1 MLRLFASFALRNY
14 PFSISCPEAVN
25 GEYKTKVSIYWSH
38 TLLTAASDSPEPPRT
53 TDSILKRRESVS
65 VADHFRLW
73 RPTLYTGEV
82 KIALGQINP
91 TVGDFS
97 GNAAKIVDF
106 SQRAQSAGAGLI
118 LFPELSVSG
127 YPPRDLVERPSFVA
141 RNRDS
146 VERIAVETKGI
157 AVICG
162 LVTPAHSDTG
172 KSVMNSAALLM
183 EGKIAFIQ
191 SKMLLPTY
199 DVFDEMRN
207 FAPARSQQLFPFCG
221 KQMALTI
228 CEDAW
233 NDKQFWSKRLYT
245 VDPVESLIQAGG
257 NFVLNISASPF
268 WIGKREFRR
277 EMLASIAR
285 QHKAPVAMVNQVGG
299 NDSLIFDGSSLVLN
313 REGKVIAQGRS
324 FEEDLVYFDSNDLS
338 GEMHEQI
345 PGDEASAYSA
355 LVLGTRDYMHKCGF
369 QKAIIGLSGG
379 IDSALTAVI
388 AADAIGPENV
398 IGVGMPGPYSSQGS
412 IDDARALAKNLNIR
426 FELLSINAAY
436 DAYRQ
441 TLQPVFA
448 EQKEDVTEENIQ
460 SRARG
465 TLLMALSNK
474 FGAIVLSTGN
484 KSELGVGYCTLYGD
498 MVGGLAVIS
507 DVPKTLVY
515 RLSEYVNSRRAVI
528 PQATLEK
535 APSAELRPN
544 QKDSDSLPPYEVLDA
559 VLEDYVEDAHS
570 ADRIAADRGF
580 DIEIVRR
587 VIRMVDRAEYKR
599 QQAAPGIKI
608 SPKAFG
614 YGRRFPIAAKNEV

>member
-1 MLRLFASFALRNY
+1 M
-14 PFSISCPEAVN
+14 
-25 GEYKTKVSIYWSH
+25 
-38 TLLTAASDSPEPPRT
+38 
-53 TDSILKRRESVS
+53 
-65 VADHFRLW
+65 
-73 RPTLYTGEV
+73 

-91 TVGDFS
+91 TVGDFT
-97 GNAAKIVDF
+97 GNAAKIIDYAR
-106 SQRAQSAGAGLI
+106 RAQRDGAGLI
-118 LFPELSVSG
+118 LFPELSVCG

-141 RNRDS
+141 RNRET
-146 VERIAVETKGI
+146 VERIAAETHGI

-162 LVTPAHSDTG
+162 MVTPANGETG
-172 KSVMNSAALLM
+172 KSVMNSAALLID
-183 EGKIAFIQ
+183 GKVAFVQ

-207 FAPARSQQLFPFCG
+207 FAPARKQELFPFCG
-221 KQMALTI
+221 NRMALTV

-233 NDKQFWSKRLYT
+233 NDKLFWPKRLYT
-245 VDPVESLIQAGG
+245 VDPVEQLIQSGG

-277 EMLASIAR
+277 NMLASIAR
-285 QHKAPVAMVNQVGG
+285 QHKVPVALVNQVGG
-299 NDSLIFDGSSLVLN
+299 NDSLVFDGSSLVLN
-313 REGKVIAQGRS
+313 GEGQVIAQGKS
-324 FEEDLVYFDSNDLS
+324 FEEDLIYFDSKTLTGD
-338 GEMHEQI
+338 MHEQI
-345 PGDEASAYSA
+345 AGDEASVFGA

-388 AADAIGPENV
+388 AADAVGPENV

-412 IDDARALAKNLNIR
+412 IEDARTLSQNLGIR
-426 FELLSINAAY
+426 FELLSINPAY
-436 DAYRQ
+436 EAYRGI
-441 TLQPVFA
+441 LQDVFSKC
-448 EQKEDVTEENIQ
+448 KEDVTEENIQ

-515 RLSEYVNSRRAVI
+515 RLSHYVNSRRAVI
-528 PQATLEK
+528 PQASLEK
-535 APSAELRPN
+535 PPSAELRPD
-544 QKDSDSLPPYEVLDA
+544 QKDSDSLPPYEILDT
-559 VLEDYVEDAHS
+559 VLEDYVEDLHTAEQIS
-570 ADRIAADRGF
+570 ADHGY
-580 DIEIVRR
+580 DIELVKR

-599 QQAAPGIKI
+599 QQAAPGLKI

-614 YGRRFPIAAKNEV
+614 YGRRVPIAAKSDA

>member
-1 MLRLFASFALRNY
+1 M
-14 PFSISCPEAVN
+14 
-25 GEYKTKVSIYWSH
+25 
-38 TLLTAASDSPEPPRT
+38 
-53 TDSILKRRESVS
+53 
-65 VADHFRLW
+65 
-73 RPTLYTGEV
+73 

-97 GNAAKIVDF
+97 GNAAKIIDY
-106 SQRAQSAGAGLI
+106 SQRAKAAGAGLI
-118 LFPELSVSG
+118 LFPELSVCG
-127 YPPRDLVERPSFVA
+127 YPPRDLVERSSFVV

-146 VERIAVETKGI
+146 VERIAAATSGI

-162 LVTPAHSDTG
+162 LVTPADSDTG
-172 KSVMNSAALLM
+172 KTVMNSAAWLM
-183 EGKIAFIQ
+183 DGKVAHLQ

-207 FAPARSQQLFPFCG
+207 FAPAKTQQLFPFCG
-221 KQMALTI
+221 NRMALTI

-233 NDKQFWSKRLYT
+233 NDKQFWPRRLYT
-245 VDPVESLIQAGG
+245 VDPVESLIQSGG

-277 EMLASIAR
+277 DLLASIAR
-285 QHKAPVAMVNQVGG
+285 QHKVPVALVNQVGG
-299 NDSLIFDGSSLVLN
+299 NDSLVFDGSSLVLN
-313 REGKVIAQGRS
+313 REGKVIAQGKS
-324 FEEDLVYFDSNDLS
+324 FEEDLIFFDSQDLT

-355 LVLGTRDYMHKCGF
+355 LVLGTRDYIRKCGF
-369 QKAIIGLSGG
+369 RKAIVGLSGG

-388 AADAIGPENV
+388 AADAVGPENV

-412 IDDARALAKNLNIR
+412 VDDARSLAQNLGIR
-426 FELLSINAAY
+426 FELLSINPAY
-436 DAYRQ
+436 EAYHEI
-441 TLQPVFA
+441 LGPVFA
-448 EQKEDVTEENIQ
+448 GLKEDVTEENIQ

-474 FGAIVLSTGN
+474 LGAIVLSTGN

-515 RLSEYVNSRRAVI
+515 RLAEYVNSRRAVI
-528 PQATLEK
+528 PQASIEK
-535 APSAELRPN
+535 PPSAELRPD
-544 QKDSDSLPPYEVLDA
+544 QKDSDSLPPYEILDA
-559 VLEDYVEDAHS
+559 VLEDYVEDAHW
-570 ADRIAADRGF
+570 AEQIAIDRGI
-580 DIEIVRR
+580 DIETVRR

-599 QQAAPGIKI
+599 QQAAPGLKI

-614 YGRRFPIAAKNEV
+614 YGRRYPIAAKSEP

>member
-1 MLRLFASFALRNY
+1 MQSRML
-14 PFSISCPEAVN
+14 
-25 GEYKTKVSIYWSH
+25 G
-38 TLLTAASDSPEPPRT
+38 
-53 TDSILKRRESVS
+53 
-65 VADHFRLW
+65 
-73 RPTLYTGEV
+73 LYTGFV

-91 TVGDFS
+91 TVGDFR
-97 GNAAKIVDF
+97 GNASKIIDF
-106 SQRAQSAGAGLI
+106 SHRARAAGAGLI
-118 LFPELSVSG
+118 LFPELSICG
-127 YPPRDLVERPSFVA
+127 YPPRDLVERPSFV
-141 RNRDS
+141 RQNRESAECIASQTAGIS
-146 VERIAVETKGI
+146 VIAGM
-157 AVICG
+157 
-162 LVTPAHSDTG
+162 VTPADSDTG
-172 KSVMNSAALLM
+172 KAVMNSAALLQD
-183 EGKIAFIQ
+183 GKIAFIQ

-207 FAPARSQQLFPFCG
+207 FAPARNQELFPFCG
-221 KQMALTI
+221 NQMALTI

-233 NDKQFWSKRLYT
+233 NDKQFWPKRLYT
-245 VDPVESLIQAGG
+245 VDPVESLIKSGG

-277 EMLASIAR
+277 DLLASIAR
-285 QHKAPVAMVNQVGG
+285 GHKVPVALVNQVGG
-299 NDSLIFDGSSLVLN
+299 NDSLVFDGSSLVLN
-313 REGKVIAQGRS
+313 REGEVIAQGRS
-324 FEEDLVYFDSNDLS
+324 FEEDLIYFDSERLT

-345 PGDEASAYSA
+345 AGDEASVYSA

-388 AADAIGPENV
+388 AAEAVGPENV

-412 IDDARALAKNLNIR
+412 IGDARALARNLGIR
-426 FELLSINAAY
+426 FELLSIDLAY
-436 DAYRQ
+436 EAYRK
-441 TLQPVFA
+441 TLQQVFA
-448 EQKEDVTEENIQ
+448 GEKEDVTEENIQ

-528 PQATLEK
+528 PQDTLEK
-535 APSAELRPN
+535 PPSAELRPD

-559 VLEDYVEDAHS
+559 VLEDYIEEMHPGEQ
-570 ADRIAADRGF
+570 IAKDRGF
-580 DIEIVRR
+580 DIEVVRR

-599 QQAAPGIKI
+599 QQAAPGLKI

-614 YGRRFPIAAKNEV
+614 YGRRFPIAAKSEA

>member
-1 MLRLFASFALRNY
+1 M
-14 PFSISCPEAVN
+14 
-25 GEYKTKVSIYWSH
+25 KV
-38 TLLTAASDSPEPPRT
+38 
-53 TDSILKRRESVS
+53 
-65 VADHFRLW
+65 
-73 RPTLYTGEV
+73 
-82 KIALGQINP
+82 ALGQINP

-97 GNAAKIVDF
+97 GNASKMIDFAK
-106 SQRAQSAGAGLI
+106 RAKSAGAGLV
-118 LFPELSVSG
+118 LFPELSVCG
-127 YPPRDLVERPSFVA
+127 YPPRDLVERPVFVA
-141 RNRDS
+141 RNRES
-146 VERIAVETKGI
+146 AERIAAATTGI

-162 LVTPAHSDTG
+162 LATPADSDTG
-172 KSVMNSAALLM
+172 KAVMNSAALLM
-183 EGKIAFIQ
+183 DGKIAFIQ

-207 FAPARSQQLFPFCG
+207 FAPAKSQQLFPFCG
-221 KQMALTI
+221 NRMALTI

-233 NDKQFWSKRLYT
+233 NDKQFWTKRLYT
-245 VDPVESLIQAGG
+245 VDPVESLVREGG

-277 EMLASIAR
+277 DMLASIAR
-285 QHKAPVAMVNQVGG
+285 QHKVPVALVNQVGG
-299 NDSLIFDGSSLVLN
+299 NDSLVFDGSSIVLD
-313 REGKVIAQGRS
+313 RDGKVIAQGRS
-324 FEEDLVYFDSNDLS
+324 FEEDLIYFDSQDLT

-355 LVLGTRDYMHKCGF
+355 LVLGTRDYIRKCGF

-388 AADAIGPENV
+388 AADAVGPENV

-412 IDDARALAKNLNIR
+412 IDDARSLAKNLGIR
-426 FELLSINAAY
+426 FELLSINPAY
-436 DAYRQ
+436 EAYRQ
-441 TLQPVFA
+441 TLRNVFA
-448 EQKEDVTEENIQ
+448 GLKEDVTEENIQ

-515 RLSEYVNSRRAVI
+515 GLAEYVNSRRAVI
-528 PQATLEK
+528 PRASIEK
-535 APSAELRPN
+535 PPSAELRPD
-544 QKDSDSLPPYEVLDA
+544 QKDSDSLPPYDILDA
-559 VLEDYVEDAHS
+559 VLEDYVEDSHPAE
-570 ADRIAADRGF
+570 RIASDRG
-580 DIEIVRR
+580 IAMETVRR

-599 QQAAPGIKI
+599 QQAAPGLKI

-614 YGRRFPIAAKNEV
+614 YGRRIPIAAKSEV

>member
-1 MLRLFASFALRNY
+1 M
-14 PFSISCPEAVN
+14 
-25 GEYKTKVSIYWSH
+25 
-38 TLLTAASDSPEPPRT
+38 
-53 TDSILKRRESVS
+53 
-65 VADHFRLW
+65 
-73 RPTLYTGEV
+73 

-91 TVGDFS
+91 TVGDFT
-97 GNAAKIVDF
+97 GNAGKIIDF
-106 SQRAQSAGAGLI
+106 SRRAKSAGAGLI
-118 LFPELSVSG
+118 LFPELSVCG
-127 YPPRDLVERPSFVA
+127 YPPRDLVERPSFVMH
-141 RNRDS
+141 NRGT
-146 VERIAVETKGI
+146 VERIAKETAGI

-162 LVTPAHSDTG
+162 LVTPAQSDTG

-183 EGKIAFIQ
+183 DGKVAFVQ

-207 FAPARSQQLFPFCG
+207 FAPAKSQDLFSFCG
-221 KQMALTI
+221 NRMALTI

-233 NDKQFWSKRLYT
+233 NDKQFWVKRLYT

-277 EMLASIAR
+277 DMLASIAR
-285 QHKAPVAMVNQVGG
+285 QHKVPVVLVNQVGG
-299 NDSLIFDGSSLVLN
+299 NDSLVFDGSSLVLD
-313 REGKVIAQGRS
+313 REGKVIAQGGS
-324 FEEDLVYFDSNDLS
+324 FQEDLITFDSTTLT
-338 GEMHEQI
+338 GEMREQVA
-345 PGDEASAYSA
+345 GDEASAYSA

-388 AADAIGPENV
+388 AADAVGPENV

-412 IDDARALAKNLNIR
+412 IDDARALAKNLGIR
-426 FELLSINAAY
+426 FELLSINPAY
-436 DAYRQ
+436 EAYRQ

-448 EQKEDVTEENIQ
+448 GRSEDVTEENIQ

-515 RLSEYVNSRRAVI
+515 RLAHYVNSRRAVI
-528 PQATLEK
+528 PKDSLEK
-535 APSAELRPN
+535 PPSAELRAN
-544 QKDSDSLPPYEVLDA
+544 QKDSDSLPPYEILDA
-559 VLEDYVEDAHS
+559 VLEDYIEDSHPAEQ
-570 ADRIAADRGF
+570 IAAERGI
-580 DIEIVRR
+580 DIALVRR

-599 QQAAPGIKI
+599 QQAAPGLKI

-614 YGRRFPIAAKNEV
+614 YGRRFPIAARYDG